1 MEKDDER
8 GCRIPPQRPEWRE
21 ERQSPP
27 TQGEIVRV
35 SPQLT
40 RPQAGEE
47 EGAEVTS
54 SDRPCLREQGGLRLS
69 PWQKRRQQK
78 KKAPTP
84 MAAKRKQQHEE
95 ADDEAAQHGEASKTA
110 PSG

>member
-1 MEKDDER
+1 M
-8 GCRIPPQRPEWRE
+8 
-21 ERQSPP
+21 
-27 TQGEIVRV
+27 
-35 SPQLT
+35 
-40 RPQAGEE
+40 GEE
-47 EGAEVTS
+47 EEAAEVIS

>member
-54 SDRPCLREQGGLRLS
+54 PDRP
-69 PWQKRRQQK
+69 
-78 KKAPTP
+78 
-84 MAAKRKQQHEE
+84 QQHEE
-95 ADDEAAQHGEASKTA
+95 ADDEVAQHGEALKTA